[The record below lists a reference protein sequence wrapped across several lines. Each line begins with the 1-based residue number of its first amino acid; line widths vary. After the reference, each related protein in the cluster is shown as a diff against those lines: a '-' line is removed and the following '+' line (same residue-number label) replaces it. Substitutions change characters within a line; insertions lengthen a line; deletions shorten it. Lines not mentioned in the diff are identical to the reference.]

1 MNVPTN
7 QAALLRNTLGGIMTP
22 KGDALEMTRDLL
34 IGVAMLWPAALWSQ
48 QAARP
53 EFEVASVKPNLS
65 GDGMSRWDPVH
76 GNFTA
81 ENASLKQLI
90 GFAYHLPTLMISGPG
105 WMESARFDIDAKG
118 KADVPD
124 SQVAL
129 MVQALLEDRFHLRA
143 HRETKD
149 GAVYLLEVASGG
161 LKAPRADAPPT
172 PYPQLPP
179 GPHAMMQMAHT
190 TMAELAAN
198 LVNFAGRPVLDR
210 TGIEGTYRV
219 RVWYGNNP
227 ESDAPDVFTALRE
240 QVGLKLESG
249 RGPVET
255 LVVDQADKVP
265 TEN

>member
-198 LVNFAGRPVLDR
+198 LVNFARPAGAGPDRNRGDVPREGVVRQQSGKRRARRVHRVTRASGVETGERQRPGGNAGGRP
-210 TGIEGTYRV
+210 GG
-219 RVWYGNNP
+219 
-227 ESDAPDVFTALRE
+227 
-240 QVGLKLESG
+240 
-249 RGPVET
+249 
-255 LVVDQADKVP
+255 
-265 TEN
+265 